1 MAVFDELVVK
11 ISGDIKDFNNKMN
24 AAAGKMKDTGEKMKK
39 IGSSMSKY
47 VTLAI
52 LAAGTASVKM
62 ASDFDESLNK
72 VDVAFKD
79 SSKDIKAWAK
89 TTLTNF
95 GIAEGSALDMA
106 ALFGDMATSMGL
118 PTDKA
123 AEMSKSIVGLA
134 GDLASFKNVGIDQ
147 AMTALNGVF
156 TGETES
162 LKRLGIVMT
171 EANLAAFAL
180 SKGITKNVQD
190 MTQAEKVNLRY
201 AYVMQQ
207 TTSAQGDFART
218 GGGAAN
224 QMRVFKESLKQLGVM
239 FGQVILPTFT
249 KIITKINEWIARLQQ
264 MSPVTQKIV
273 VVVAALAAAIGPLL
287 FALGTLTS
295 VIIPKMVAGGVA
307 IAGAWLPITA
317 VILGVV
323 AAISIFNAKAREN
336 EKIIESLSKKST
348 RELEL
353 RLSVL
358 QKKQAGLDSS
368 KVKKLK
374 QEVNALNEEAKKF
387 KFGDEKMT
395 ELMLKRSALIKEINA
410 ETDNAPRKQ
419 RKIAK
424 EIANEIALIV
434 DILNERKKAEEEAR
448 IAAEEAA
455 KAAEAAI
462 NNADTNVKSLTR
474 LQYAQQQLNELIK
487 KRPTL
492 IFGDEILE
500 NERQIA
506 RLIERIK
513 ELQGFRSTESPLQ
526 PIIGS
531 FDLLKGKMEEIA
543 ASAKVSMQQLTESI
557 NTGVQEIKTIITD
570 LSGLITDVAIDS
582 FAMLGDSIG
591 KALSGQKGNFGQ
603 DFLLMVAD
611 WANKLGQILVAAG
624 LSVFAAQTQMA
635 INPLGAVVLGGALI
649 AAAAAVKSA
658 ANLNGGGASVSSSQ
672 PSQQASGFNLFG
684 MRNLRP
690 DFNVVVTGEIVADG
704 SNLRTI
710 LRNEDTRRG
719 L

>member
-1 MAVFDELVVK
+1 MAIFDELIVK

-24 AAAGKMKDTGEKMKK
+24 AAAGKMKDTGEKMKN
-39 IGSSMSKY
+39 IGSSMSKF
-47 VTLAI
+47 VTLPV

-72 VDVAFKD
+72 VDVAFKN
-79 SSKDIKAWAK
+79 SSKDIQAWAK
-89 TTLTNF
+89 TTLKNF

-123 AEMSKSIVGLA
+123 AEMSKSMVGLA

-162 LKRLGIVMT
+162 LKMLGIVMT

-207 TTSAQGDFART
+207 TTNAQGDFSRT

-224 QMRVFKESLKQLGVM
+224 QMRVFQESLKQLGVM

-264 MSPVTQKIV
+264 LSPSTQKII

-287 FALGTLTS
+287 IGLGVLTS
-295 VIIPKMVAGGVA
+295 TIIPALISGGSA
-307 IAGAWLPITA
+307 ISAAWLPLAAI
-317 VILGVV
+317 IIGV
-323 AAISIFNAKAREN
+323 AAAIQLFNDVTKTAQDRLEDLGTVNESNISSMESRLAKLKKFQEFVDNWEKKSLN
-336 EKIIESLSKKST
+336 EKIAFRKELKEAGIDPKLNDIADVIRDETAATATAIFEYKKKKIQQDKAAESAKKAA
-348 RELEL
+348 E
-353 RLSVL
+353 
-358 QKKQAGLDSS
+358 AI
-368 KVKKLK
+368 
-374 QEVNALNEEAKKF
+374 VNALNALNVEEK
-387 KFGDEKMT
+387 T
-395 ELMLKRSALIKEINA
+395 
-410 ETDNAPRKQ
+410 
-419 RKIAK
+419 
-424 EIANEIALIV
+424 
-434 DILNERKKAEEEAR
+434 
-448 IAAEEAA
+448 
-455 KAAEAAI
+455 
-462 NNADTNVKSLTR
+462 LTR
-474 LQYAQQQLNELIK
+474 LENAYLQLNELKK

-492 IFGDEILE
+492 VFGDEILE

-506 RLIERIK
+506 RLTERIK

-531 FDLLKGKMEEIA
+531 FDLLKGKMKEVA

-557 NTGVQEIKTIITD
+557 NTGVQEIKTIIID

-658 ANLNGGGASVSSSQ
+658 SNLNGGGASVSSSQ
-672 PSQQASGFNLFG
+672 PSQQASGFNLAG

>member
-1 MAVFDELVVK
+1 MAVFDELIVK

-24 AAAGKMKDTGEKMKK
+24 AAAGKMKDTGEKMKN
-39 IGSSMSKY
+39 IGSSMSKF
-47 VTLAI
+47 VTLPV

-62 ASDFDESLNK
+62 ASDFDESINK
-72 VDVAFKD
+72 VNVAFKN
-79 SSKDIKAWAK
+79 SAKDIQSWAK
-89 TTLTNF
+89 TTLKNF

-123 AEMSKSIVGLA
+123 AEMSKSMVGLA

-162 LKRLGIVMT
+162 LKMLGIVMT

-207 TTSAQGDFART
+207 TTNAQGDFART

-224 QMRVFKESLKQLGVM
+224 QMRVFQESLKQLGVM

-264 MSPVTQKIV
+264 MSPATQKIV

-295 VIIPKMVAGGVA
+295 VIIPKMVAGGAA

-323 AAISIFNAKAREN
+323 AAFAIFNAEARKT
-336 EKIIESLSKKST
+336 EKIIENLNKKST

-353 RLSVL
+353 RLSDL
-358 QKKQAGLDSS
+358 QKKQKELDSFWVQDLR
-368 KVKKLK
+368 KELD
-374 QEVNALNEEAKKF
+374 ALTEEAKKY

-395 ELMLKRSALIKEINA
+395 EIMQKQMALSKRINEEMA
-410 ETDNAPRKQ
+410 NATKSPQ
-419 RKIAK
+419 QQS
-424 EIANEIALIV
+424 EIANEIALIAG
-434 DILNERKKAEEEAR
+434 ILDERKKAEEEAR

-455 KAAEAAI
+455 KAAM
-462 NNADTNVKSLTR
+462 NNADSGVKGLTR
-474 LQYAQQQLNELIK
+474 LQHAQQQLNDLIA

-492 IFGDEILE
+492 VFGEEILD

-506 RLIERIK
+506 RLTERIK

-531 FDLLKGKMEEIA
+531 FDLLKGKMEEVA
-543 ASAKVSMQQLTESI
+543 ASAQASMKQLTESI
-557 NTGVQEIKTIITD
+557 NAGVQEIKTIIID

-603 DFLLMVAD
+603 DFLMMVAD

-635 INPLGAVVLGGALI
+635 INPLGAVVLGGELI
-649 AAAAAVKSA
+649 AAAAVVKSA
-658 ANLNGGGASVSSSQ
+658 SNLNGGGASFNSSQ
-672 PSQQASGFNLFG
+672 PSQQASGFNLSG

>member
-1 MAVFDELVVK
+1 
-11 ISGDIKDFNNKMN
+11 
-24 AAAGKMKDTGEKMKK
+24 
-39 IGSSMSKY
+39 
-47 VTLAI
+47 
-52 LAAGTASVKM
+52 
-62 ASDFDESLNK
+62 
-72 VDVAFKD
+72 
-79 SSKDIKAWAK
+79 
-89 TTLTNF
+89 
-95 GIAEGSALDMA
+95 MA

-123 AEMSKSIVGLA
+123 AEMSKSMVGLA

-162 LKRLGIVMT
+162 LKMLGIVMT

-180 SKGITKNVQD
+180 SNGITKNVQD

-207 TTSAQGDFART
+207 TTNAQGDFART

-287 FALGTLTS
+287 IGIGVLTS
-295 VIIPKMVAGGVA
+295 TLIPALISGGGA
-307 IAGAWLPITA
+307 IATAWLPIA
-317 VILGVV
+317 AIILGVA
-323 AAISIFNAKAREN
+323 AAIKIFNDNTKTAKDRLEDLGSVDEKNINAMESRLAKLQKFQEFVDNWEKKSLN
-336 EKIIESLSKKST
+336 EKIAFRKELKEAGIDPKLNDIGDVIRDETAATATAIFEYKK
-348 RELEL
+348 
-353 RLSVL
+353 
-358 QKKQAGLDSS
+358 
-368 KVKKLK
+368 
-374 QEVNALNEEAKKF
+374 
-387 KFGDEKMT
+387 
-395 ELMLKRSALIKEINA
+395 KRYEQ
-410 ETDNAPRKQ
+410 D
-419 RKIAK
+419 
-424 EIANEIALIV
+424 
-434 DILNERKKAEEEAR
+434 
-448 IAAEEAA
+448 
-455 KAAEAAI
+455 KAAEAAKKAAEVSV
-462 NNADTNVKSLTR
+462 NALNVEEKTLTR
-474 LQYAQQQLNELIK
+474 LENAYLQLNELKK

-531 FDLLKGKMEEIA
+531 FDLLKGKMEEVA

-557 NTGVQEIKTIITD
+557 NTGVQEIKTIIID

-658 ANLNGGGASVSSSQ
+658 SNLNGGGASFNSSQ
-672 PSQQASGFNLFG
+672 PSQQASGFNLSG